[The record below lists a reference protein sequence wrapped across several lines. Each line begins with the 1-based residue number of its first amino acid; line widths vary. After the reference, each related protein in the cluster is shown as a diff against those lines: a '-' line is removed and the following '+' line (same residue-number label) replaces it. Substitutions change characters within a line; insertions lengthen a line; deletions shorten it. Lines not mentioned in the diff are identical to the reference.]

1 MTRPEQNVHAYA
13 TPIWQRFREPRH
25 AGRLTAG
32 PSVFTAEAG
41 SAAVRASLRLQVK
54 MDGPRVGQARFQA
67 YGCPSAIAVGE
78 WLAEQLEQQSPS
90 TWAAIDAATIR
101 TVLEISEDK
110 AHCALMGEDVLRALT
125 QTMSGPVSSKS

>member
-1 MTRPEQNVHAYA
+1 MP
-13 TPIWQRFREPRH
+13 
-25 AGRLTAG
+25 
-32 PSVFTAEAG
+32 AEAG
-41 SAAVRASLRLQVK
+41 RGAVRASLRLQVK

-67 YGCPSAIAVGE
+67 YSCPSAIAVGE

-110 AHCALMGEDVLRALT
+110 DNCALMGEEVLRDLT
-125 QTMSGPVSSKS
+125 SSEERRVG

>member
-1 MTRPEQNVHAYA
+1 MNQPDENVYAYA

-25 AGRLTAG
+25 AGRLTER

-41 SAAVRASLRLQVK
+41 SAAVRASLRLQIEV
-54 MDGPRVGQARFQA
+54 DGAQVVQARFQA

-78 WLAEQLEQQSPS
+78 WLAEQLERTPRAE
-90 TWAAIDAATIR
+90 WAAIDAATIR

-110 AHCALMGEDVLRALT
+110 AHCALMGEDVIRALT
-125 QTMSGPVSSKS
+125 QTMSAASCKP

>member
-90 TWAAIDAATIR
+90 KWAAIAAATIR
-101 TVLEISEDK
+101 RQRV
-110 AHCALMGEDVLRALT
+110 V
-125 QTMSGPVSSKS
+125 SGRRVSVRV

>member
-1 MTRPEQNVHAYA
+1 MTRPEQNVYAYA
-13 TPIWQRFREPRH
+13 APIWQRFRTPRH
-25 AGRLTAG
+25 AGRLTQG

-41 SAAVRASLRLQVK
+41 SAAVRASLRLQVEI
-54 MDGPRVGQARFQA
+54 DDAGVRRARFQA

-90 TWAAIDAATIR
+90 AWAAISAATIR
-101 TVLEISEDK
+101 EVLEISEDK

-125 QTMSGPVSSKS
+125 QTMSGPVNSKS

>member
-1 MTRPEQNVHAYA
+1 MP
-13 TPIWQRFREPRH
+13 
-25 AGRLTAG
+25 
-32 PSVFTAEAG
+32 AEAG
-41 SAAVRASLRLQVK
+41 RGAVRASLRLQVK

-110 AHCALMGEDVLRALT
+110 RSEERRVGKEC
-125 QTMSGPVSSKS
+125 VSTCSSRLSPYP